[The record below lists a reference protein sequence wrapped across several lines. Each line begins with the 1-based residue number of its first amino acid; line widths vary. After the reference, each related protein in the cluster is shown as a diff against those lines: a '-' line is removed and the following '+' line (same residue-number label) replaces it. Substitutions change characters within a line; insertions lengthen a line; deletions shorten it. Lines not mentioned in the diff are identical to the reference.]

1 VTDRQEPPA
10 GDLTKSEDQIRE
22 TLLRKKQQEMFQL
35 YVAGV
40 SQRLEKEGKIKR
52 NQERIN
58 DYAQRLALGS

>member
-1 VTDRQEPPA
+1 
-10 GDLTKSEDQIRE
+10 
-22 TLLRKKQQEMFQL
+22 
-35 YVAGV
+35 V